1 MSLRVLASAYACEP
15 GVGSEGG
22 IGWSWAR
29 QIALR
34 NELTLITRHNN
45 VEAIRRAAAEE
56 PRLHLRV
63 VGFDLPEK
71 VLRWKRGPRGAMA
84 YFGLWQRGLTAVGR
98 RLMGDQ
104 PFDVAHHLTFASSWI
119 GSGLA
124 RLDLPLVWGPVGHH
138 DPIPSRFLRPFD
150 FTGRCAEW
158 AKAAARSLVPTLDPL
173 ARATRER
180 ADVILS
186 LGGPLPGPIS
196 HAAAARVLP
205 MLACGVEG
213 AKRPP
218 APARRQGPL
227 RVLFAGRLVDL
238 KGPDLALE
246 AFARLRIE
254 HSDARLEVVGDGPRR
269 AALEARARSLGLDGA
284 VAFRGR
290 LSHVDTLQSMSSA
303 HVFLF
308 PSFEGAGMVVV
319 EAMAQG
325 CPVVC
330 LDWGGPGR
338 MVNARTGRKAQDCS
352 TPEAAI
358 HGLGQALG
366 EIAGD
371 EDLRLK
377 LAAGAQSWAHAQAS
391 WEAKGSRLAEIY
403 DLAQVRY
410 HGERTR
416 SAA

>member
-29 QIALR
+29 QIAQR
-34 NELTLITRHNN
+34 HELVLVTRHNN
-45 VEAIRRAAAEE
+45 VEAIRRAAGVEG
-56 PRLHLRV
+56 LFNLRV
-63 VGFDLPEK
+63 EGYDLPRT
-71 VLRWKRGPRGAMA
+71 VLRWKRGSRGAMT
-84 YFGLWQRGLTAVGR
+84 YFGLWQRGLTAVGE
-98 RLMGDQ
+98 RLMREE

-124 RLDLPLVWGPVGHH
+124 RLDLPFVWGPVGHH
-138 DPIPSRFLRPFD
+138 DPIPGRFLRPFD
-150 FTGRCAEW
+150 LTGRCAEW
-158 AKAAARSLVPTLDPL
+158 AKSAARSLLPTLDPL
-173 ARATRER
+173 ARATREN

-186 LGGPLPGPIS
+186 LGGPLPGPLS
-196 HAAAARVLP
+196 AAAAARVQP
-205 MLACGVEG
+205 MFACGVD
-213 AKRPP
+213 ANSA
-218 APARRQGPL
+218 APVPQRRKGPL

-254 HSDARLEVVGDGPRR
+254 HSDARMEFVGDGPRR
-269 AALEARARSLGLDGA
+269 SALEARAQSLGLEEA

-290 LSHVDTLQSMSSA
+290 LSHVDTLDSMSSA

-338 MVNARTGRKAQDCS
+338 MVTVDTGRKAHS
-352 TPEAAI
+352 YETRESAI
-358 HGLGQALG
+358 HGLGDALT
-366 EIAGD
+366 ELAAN
-371 EDLRLK
+371 EDLRLG
-377 LAAGAQSWAHAQAS
+377 LAQRAQTWARAEAS
-391 WEAKGSRLAEIY
+391 WDAKGSRLGRIY
-403 DLAQVRY
+403 AQAIEHRR
-410 HGERTR
+410 GQAMGR
-416 SAA
+416 AA